1 MLKRIG
7 DLAVDTRA
15 ADPRGGGVAT
25 HSARNA
31 VPGPRVAP
39 EDGEGETRAEAR
51 QNRKEA
57 AGLPEAVGVLAYQAG
72 RA

>member
-1 MLKRIG
+1 MMLKRIG

-51 QNRKEA
+51 QNRE
-57 AGLPEAVGVLAYQAG
+57 
-72 RA
+72 